1 MPDFSTF
8 PEVQLTAMALDA
20 KDKIGEKN
28 FPQHNIKY
36 LHPTGTELSECG
48 LLLV

>member
-1 MPDFSTF
+1 VVACSSALLGAQHYIMPDFSTF

-28 FPQHNIKY
+28 FP
-36 LHPTGTELSECG
+36 
-48 LLLV
+48 